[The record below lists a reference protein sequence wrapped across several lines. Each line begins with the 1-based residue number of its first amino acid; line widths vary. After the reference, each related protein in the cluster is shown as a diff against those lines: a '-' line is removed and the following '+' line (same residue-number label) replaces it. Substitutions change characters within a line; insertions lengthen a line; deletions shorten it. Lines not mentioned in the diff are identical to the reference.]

1 MKALIDAELYLYRCA
16 AGAEMEMEWRQDD
29 WTYVC
34 RHEDARIAFQE
45 QIADFMVQ
53 LPNFDPVLVFS
64 DGLSFRY
71 SLWPGYKA
79 NRKKLRKPAGYRQLT
94 QWVKDTAP
102 GRGWQVAALKDVEGD
117 DALGLLYEDGDVIV
131 SHDKDMKTL
140 PGFHLTADGVIT
152 IGKREADRAFYIQA
166 LTGDTSDNYP
176 GCPKY
181 GPVTAAK
188 LLAGMLT
195 EQEMWSAVL
204 GAYEKAGFDE
214 RYAITQARCARI
226 LRTGEYDHERGIP
239 LLWNPPV
246 T

>member
-34 RHEDARIAFQE
+34 RHADAQAAFQE
-45 QIADFMVQ
+45 QIADFLER

-71 SLWPGYKA
+71 SLWPSYKA
-79 NRKKLRKPAGYRQLT
+79 NRRKYRKPAGYKQLI
-94 QWVKDTAP
+94 QWVKDVAP
-102 GRGWQVAALKDVEGD
+102 GRGWQVATLKDVEGD
-117 DALGLLYEDGDVIV
+117 DVLGVLCEPGDVIV

-140 PGFHLTADGVIT
+140 PGLHLTDDGLAE
-152 IGKREADRAFYIQA
+152 IGQREADLAFYCQA

-181 GPVTAAK
+181 GPVTAGK
-188 LLAGMLT
+188 LLAGMLD
-195 EQEMWSAVL
+195 EREMWSAVL
-204 GAYEKAGFDE
+204 GAYEKAGFDA

-226 LRTGEYDHERGIP
+226 LRRGEYDHGRGIP